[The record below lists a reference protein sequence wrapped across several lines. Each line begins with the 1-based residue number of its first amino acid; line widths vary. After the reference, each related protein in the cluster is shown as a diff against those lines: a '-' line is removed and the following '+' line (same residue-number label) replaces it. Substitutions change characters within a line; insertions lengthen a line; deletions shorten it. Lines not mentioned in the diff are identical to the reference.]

1 MFCAHNEWTLLWK
14 KLRKPTC
21 VMSGKIDKRLNS
33 STTFACSVISLS
45 RLARL
50 RCDPYAFS
58 MIGGNNSGA
67 VFTRI
72 GSSEL
77 STEKKDQ

>member
-1 MFCAHNEWTLLWK
+1 MFCAYDEWTLMWE
-14 KLRKPTC
+14 KLRKPSC

-33 STTFACSVISLS
+33 STTFTCSVISLS

-50 RCDPYAFS
+50 RCDRYPFS
-58 MIGGNNSGA
+58 MIGRNNSRA

-72 GSSEL
+72 GSGEL